1 MHMLHLLLEISVLP
15 FLRVFQRVT
24 GLPVNGVIDKATL
37 EMMRQPRCGI
47 EDTFNQKTLKY
58 RLLGEC
64 GGMNQCFPDGGLG
77 HKT

>member
-37 EMMRQPRCGI
+37 EMMRQSRCGI
-47 EDTFNQKTLKY
+47 EDPFNQKTLKY
-58 RLLGEC
+58 RVLGE
-64 GGMNQCFPDGGLG
+64 
-77 HKT
+77 